1 MFSVQQP
8 AIVSYG
14 IDREVRKK
22 LTDVSS
28 MYGMGM
34 LAVGGAA
41 ELEKPNPLTCCCDT
55 PRNARSDLG
64 RSLIFSG
71 ELRGGR
77 SIIHAPQISPYAPQR
92 TPAHSTPT
100 RSPDDESAAST
111 RLEMKRCTAVCSGR
125 SRVAG
130 VAIQPRRWVSYDK
143 STLTKEALLQQA
155 ESQLGHDVDG
165 NPLRIDADKKTVTTA
180 VGSLPISPIM
190 DPAWMKAG
198 RREKKRDPGNISGQF
213 RKKLSNNPFESYLP
227 RYFLQDFE
235 LVEHPE
241 KPEQAW
247 WAPGPFASDSV
258 VPVYKSG
265 RYSPTGQTKRP
276 KKTPNENGG
285 VETEFESRTQAPLTG
300 YCLSRKSVLQAI
312 SGGTAQEIAGRK
324 KPNRNLINRLFAQR
338 NGMAANGIKFNNTVW
353 RSDMDDFVLEHH
365 RRTAVD
371 ALIYRAKHNT
381 GPDFKFLQPAANWE
395 EVKTVEKRG
404 CVLWL
409 SDKVDP
415 VANSFATLDV
425 EDVKFWSKMP
435 VHNLT
440 WLLGEREVQSTEA
453 LEKREHEEAASTPVA
468 PARISGPDEAR
479 R

>member
-1 MFSVQQP
+1 
-8 AIVSYG
+8 
-14 IDREVRKK
+14 
-22 LTDVSS
+22 
-28 MYGMGM
+28 
-34 LAVGGAA
+34 
-41 ELEKPNPLTCCCDT
+41 
-55 PRNARSDLG
+55 
-64 RSLIFSG
+64 
-71 ELRGGR
+71 
-77 SIIHAPQISPYAPQR
+77 
-92 TPAHSTPT
+92 
-100 RSPDDESAAST
+100 
-111 RLEMKRCTAVCSGR
+111 MKRCTAVCSGR
-125 SRVAG
+125 SRIAG
-130 VAIQPRRWVSYDK
+130 VALQPRRWISYDK

-213 RKKLSNNPFESYLP
+213 RKKLSNNPFAMALMTPLRKCINTESYLP

-276 KKTPNENGG
+276 KNTPNKNGG

-338 NGMAANGIKFNNTVW
+338 NGMAANGIKFNDAVW

-381 GPDFKFLQPAANWE
+381 NPEFKFLQPAANWE

-425 EDVKFWSKMP
+425 EDVKFWSKIP

-440 WLLGEREVQSTEA
+440 WLLGEREVQRLRESSKIFRDNQFIVLKLWRSESMRKLHLLLWRLQGYQA
-453 LEKREHEEAASTPVA
+453 QMKR
-468 PARISGPDEAR
+468 GDKDEL
-479 R
+479 